1 MSIYIYVEGVAE
13 VQALPRILADI
24 YASRRVRAPVPLSGA
39 FLSRI
44 GAAVAKLLV
53 REGDAHAFACPDLAP
68 NKAYLGTKWEYRDC
82 EGLQDFLR
90 REVRGQLSA
99 RLGVRRAVAAL
110 RRFHPHPF
118 RHDFEAIVL
127 ACPERLKAY
136 LRTTADIA
144 KRYSRNPEDQ
154 DFEQY
159 PSKVVDALFNQFRHT
174 RYKKGH
180 DPERLFDGFTRAELD
195 ALCMR
200 CPRFAAFVSDL
211 RAAVSALE
219 SE

>member
-24 YASRRVRAPVPLSGA
+24 CASRRVRAPVPLSGA
-39 FLSRI
+39 FL
-44 GAAVAKLLV
+44 
-53 REGDAHAFACPDLAP
+53 
-68 NKAYLGTKWEYRDC
+68 
-82 EGLQDFLR
+82 
-90 REVRGQLSA
+90 
-99 RLGVRRAVAAL
+99 
-110 RRFHPHPF
+110 
-118 RHDFEAIVL
+118 
-127 ACPERLKAY
+127 
-136 LRTTADIA
+136 
-144 KRYSRNPEDQ
+144 
-154 DFEQY
+154 
-159 PSKVVDALFNQFRHT
+159 SKVVDALFNQFRHT

>member
-13 VQALPRILADI
+13 VGALPRILTDI
-24 YASRRVRAPVPLSGA
+24 YACRRVRAPVALSGA

-44 GAAVAKLLV
+44 GPAVAKLLA
-53 REGDAHAFACPDLAP
+53 REEDAHTFACPGLAP

-82 EGLQDFLR
+82 GELQDLLR

-99 RLGVRRAVAAL
+99 RLGARRAAAAL

-118 RHDFEAIVL
+118 RHDFEAVVL

-136 LRTTADIA
+136 LRTTADIT
-144 KRYSRNPEDQ
+144 KRYRRDPEDQ

-159 PSKVVDALFNQFRHT
+159 PSKVVDALFNHFRHT

-180 DPERLFDGFTRAELD
+180 DPERLFDGFTRPELD
-195 ALCMR
+195 ALCAR
-200 CPRFAAFVSDL
+200 CPRFAAFVTDL
-211 RAAVSALE
+211 RETVAALGS
-219 SE
+219 